1 MLRFILRLIF
11 SFLLLYLLYRFLR
24 SLVSVVR
31 RTLEGSGGR
40 PGSTDQQAPPQP
52 KIHFKEIKDAEFEE
66 LRDDESQKDRK
77 KVS

>member
-1 MLRFILRLIF
+1 MLRFIFRLILW
-11 SFLLLYLLYRFLR
+11 LLIFYLLYRFLR

-40 PGSTDQQAPPQP
+40 PGRTDEEAPPQP

-66 LRDDESQKDRK
+66 LRDDENQKDKK